1 MSQTDSIDVERA
13 PSRRTKLLRGVAWT
27 FVAVLG
33 VALLVGFPVA
43 VVVTVGAYVTAVPL
57 SQSLPVVGGLAA
69 LAVGFWG
76 AVWLVDD
83 RELADWNRE
92 SPSTSWED

>member
-1 MSQTDSIDVERA
+1 MAHTDTIDVERT
-13 PSRRTKLLRGVAWT
+13 PSRRTKLLRSAAWT
-27 FVAVLG
+27 LAAVLGAVLLVGLPVAVL
-33 VALLVGFPVA
+33 
-43 VVVTVGAYVTAVPL
+43 VTVGAYLTAVPL

-69 LAVGFWG
+69 LTVGFWG

-92 SPSTSWED
+92 SPPSWED